1 VAERPVAGLG
11 QCGRLAVAG
20 GGDGGGE
27 IGQLIVGEI
36 PQSAGGR
43 SAQLVCQGGE
53 GIHGRVVSA
62 TVPMRALV
70 SSPEPPY
77 VELAEVA
84 DPEPR
89 SDHAVVS
96 VQAISL
102 NRGEVRRLERMEAGT
117 VSGWDLA
124 GTVSWPA
131 TDGSGPKA
139 GARVVG
145 LKDVGAWAE
154 QVAVPA
160 EYLAELPAAVS
171 FEQAATLPVAGLT
184 ALRALEIGGYV
195 VGKRVL
201 ITGASGGVGRFAIQ
215 LAKLA
220 GAHVTAI
227 ARRTEGL
234 TELGADEILPELSH
248 DGDTFDVILDAIG
261 GPVLGAAL
269 QRVAPRGTVIS
280 FAATVTEPVSY
291 PTRELFSR
299 APGAQL
305 HGFYLFD
312 DVAHTRSCGR
322 DLRRLADLVAADRL
336 DCQIDLTTSWTEA
349 AGAIQALLDRRVAGK
364 AVLTLD

>member
-1 VAERPVAGLG
+1 
-11 QCGRLAVAG
+11 
-20 GGDGGGE
+20 
-27 IGQLIVGEI
+27 
-36 PQSAGGR
+36 
-43 SAQLVCQGGE
+43 
-53 GIHGRVVSA
+53 
-62 TVPMRALV
+62 MRALV

-77 VELAEVA
+77 VELAQVA

-96 VQAISL
+96 VKAISL
-102 NRGEVRRLERMEAGT
+102 NRGEVKRLERMDSGT
-117 VSGWDLA
+117 ISGWDLA

-145 LKDVGAWAE
+145 LKEVGAWAE
-154 QVAVPA
+154 QVAVRA
-160 EYLAELPAAVS
+160 EYLAELPDGIS

-184 ALRALEIGGYV
+184 ALRSLEIGGFV
-195 VGKRVL
+195 LGKRVL

-215 LAKLA
+215 LARLS

-227 ARRTEGL
+227 ARRADGL
-234 TELGADEILPELSH
+234 VELGADEVLPELSSE
-248 DGDTFDVILDAIG
+248 GETFDVILDAIG

-269 QRVAPRGTVIS
+269 QRVAPGGRVIS
-280 FAATVTEPVSY
+280 FAATVTEPVTY

-312 DVAHTRSCGR
+312 DVRHTRSTAR
-322 DLRRLADLVAADRL
+322 DLRRLADLVAAGRL

-349 AGAIQALLDRRVAGK
+349 GAAIQALLDRRVAGK
-364 AVLTLD
+364 AVLTVD